1 MWYSTFCKLTTETK
15 EEEGREI
22 SNVINNSTF
31 VGRTFLE
38 QFISVLQIE
47 RAEKKIIADPQK

>member
-1 MWYSTFCKLTTETK
+1 MSLTTRKYPT
-15 EEEGREI
+15 
-22 SNVINNSTF
+22 V

-47 RAEKKIIADPQK
+47 RAEKKSLLTHKNSKCLKLQCFAIYDNTIL

>member
-1 MWYSTFCKLTTETK
+1 MSLTTRKYPT
-15 EEEGREI
+15 
-22 SNVINNSTF
+22 V

-38 QFISVLQIE
+38 QSISVLQIE